1 MFESLKYIELSG
13 EKFPIKCDMVVLEK
27 IQEEYGD
34 LDLFEG
40 KLNGFTPNR
49 KEDGTIETNEEGLT
63 IGTFGVPN
71 IKTVNQTLIW
81 MVQEGLEIEAEKEN
95 KTAETMDEKTILRKI
110 DMSPGE
116 IGRELHAEFMRC
128 FARKNAVTTHG
139 KKEKNPNK

>member
-1 MFESLKYIELSG
+1 MRETEWIY
-13 EKFPIKCDMVVLEK
+13 
-27 IQEEYGD
+27 
-34 LDLFEG
+34 
-40 KLNGFTPNR
+40 TNR

-81 MVQEGLEIEAEKEN
+81 MVQEGLEIEAEKEK

-116 IGRELHAEFMRC
+116 IGRELHAEVYEVLCKKKRS
-128 FARKNAVTTHG
+128 ATHG

>member
-1 MFESLKYIELSG
+1 M
-13 EKFPIKCDMVVLEK
+13 
-27 IQEEYGD
+27 
-34 LDLFEG
+34 
-40 KLNGFTPNR
+40 
-49 KEDGTIETNEEGLT
+49 
-63 IGTFGVPN
+63 
-71 IKTVNQTLIW
+71 NQTLIW
-81 MVQEGLEIEAEKEN
+81 MVQEGLEIEAEKEK